1 MATVGKIHSIE
12 SFGTVDGP
20 GVRFVVFLQGCPMR
34 CIYCHNPD
42 TWDMA
47 QAPMKMS
54 ADEVLSKML
63 RNLPFYKSGGIT
75 VTGGEP
81 LLQLDFLIELTERAK
96 SHGIHTCIDTSG
108 LGFDKSNAARARKF
122 DRLMASTDLVM
133 LDIKSATPD
142 GYRSLTASDGTS
154 AFELLDYLEKKG
166 KSTRI
171 RHVIIP
177 GYTYTDEQLTA
188 LGRRLAPYTCI
199 TDIEVLPYH
208 VLGRVKYEGLGIP
221 YPLDGVEPLTAQ
233 DAQRARE
240 IIGKAMRCGA
250 SQ

>member
-1 MATVGKIHSIE
+1 MKTVGKIHSIE

-34 CIYCHNPD
+34 CLYCHNPD

-47 QAPMKMS
+47 KAPIKMS
-54 ADEVLSKML
+54 ADEVLAKML

-81 LLQLDFLIELTERAK
+81 LLQLDFLIELTELAK

-108 LGFDKSNAARARKF
+108 AGFDINDIPRVKKF
-122 DRLMASTDLVM
+122 DRLMDSTDLVM
-133 LDIKSATPD
+133 LDIKSASAD
-142 GYRSLTASDGTS
+142 GYKRLTACDGAP
-154 AFELLDYLEKKG
+154 AFAFLDYLEKIK

-177 GYTYTDEQLTA
+177 EYTYTDEDLTA
-188 LGRRLAPYTCI
+188 LGRLLAPYTCI
-199 TDIEVLPYH
+199 TEVEVLPYH
-208 VLGRVKYEGLGIP
+208 VLGRVKYDSLGIP
-221 YPLDGVEPLTAQ
+221 YPLGDTPPLTAK
-233 DAQRARE
+233 DAERARE
-240 IIGKAMRCGA
+240 QVLATMISLRKV
-250 SQ
+250 